1 MGSPEADSFFAPAKT
16 HSCSA
21 KSPIYAVFRWCYKTV
36 VQTDGPAFPDLW
48 NGRVTRTETETQKVC
63 VMSMR
68 YLDRLAP
75 AFLLFLGM
83 IAAGAT
89 AGLGI

>member
-1 MGSPEADSFFAPAKT
+1 MRCSDGVKQRSSKRAPRF
-16 HSCSA
+16 S
-21 KSPIYAVFRWCYKTV
+21 
-36 VQTDGPAFPDLW
+36 G
-48 NGRVTRTETETQKVC
+48 VTRTEIETEKVC
-63 VMSMR
+63 VMSIR